1 MAYKPETYN
10 DLSPYLIVSSANG
23 LMEFLE
29 KALGA
34 TRIQAFEHE
43 GRVMHAEMQVGDS
56 VLMLADASEQYPAV
70 KSVMHLY
77 LADVDAAFAS
87 SLAAGGV
94 EVHPPMQNEGEADR
108 RGTFTDPYGN
118 MWSLSTK
125 MG

>member
-1 MAYKPETYN
+1 MPYKPSNYN
-10 DLSPYLIVSSANG
+10 DLSPYLIVESANR
-23 LMEFLE
+23 LMDFLE

-34 TRIQAFEHE
+34 TRIQSYEHE
-43 GRVMHAEMQVGDS
+43 GRVMHAEMQVGDT

-70 KSVMHLY
+70 KSVLHLY

-118 MWSLSTK
+118 LWSLSTR

>member
-1 MAYKPETYN
+1 MSYKPANYN
-10 DLSPYLIVSSANG
+10 DLSPYLIVSSAND
-23 LMEFLE
+23 LMAFLE

-34 TRIQAFEHE
+34 KRIQAFEHE
-43 GRVMHAEMQVGDS
+43 GRMMHAEMQIGDT
-56 VLMLADASEQYPAV
+56 VLMLADASDQYPAV
-70 KSVMHLY
+70 KSVLHLY

-108 RGTFTDPYGN
+108 RGTFTDPFGN
-118 MWSLSTK
+118 LWSLSTK

>member
-1 MAYKPETYN
+1 MSYKPANYN

-34 TRIQAFEHE
+34 TRIQSFEHE
-43 GRVMHAEMQVGDS
+43 GRVRHAEMQVGDS
-56 VLMLADASEQYPAV
+56 VLMLCDANEQYPAV
-70 KSVMHLY
+70 KSILHLY

-94 EVHPPMQNEGEADR
+94 EVHPPLQNEGEADR
-108 RGTFTDPYGN
+108 RGTFTDPFGN
-118 MWSLSTK
+118 LWSLSTK
-125 MG
+125 IG